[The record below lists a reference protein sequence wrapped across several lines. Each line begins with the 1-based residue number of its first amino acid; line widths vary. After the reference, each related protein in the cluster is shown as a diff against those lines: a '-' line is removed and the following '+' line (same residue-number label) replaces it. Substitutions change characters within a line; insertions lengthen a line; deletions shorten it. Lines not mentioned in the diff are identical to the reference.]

1 MSDVMHWQTNRF
13 VIRLDRPQVMG
24 IVNATPDSFFDGGS
38 HAPVGA
44 AMAYC
49 EQLLQEGADILD
61 IGGES
66 TRPGAQ
72 QPGLEEELARVLP
85 VLRHAVRLG
94 VPVSVDTSRPEVIRA
109 ALDLGV
115 DIINDVRALVRP
127 DALAAVAAHPR
138 CGVCLMHMQG
148 EPGAMQQAPV
158 YAVDVVAEVVTWLRQ
173 RVGQVQDAGVALH
186 RIAIDPGI
194 GFGKTA
200 EHNWALLQRQEEL
213 RALGL
218 PMLLGW
224 SRKSAL
230 GALTGRPVEQRLVA
244 SVVAALA
251 SVQRGAQVVRVH
263 DVAATV
269 DAIKVW
275 RAAGLLPSVMGG
287 DDDRVQGITPDEK
300 TIFRH

>member
-1 MSDVMHWQTNRF
+1 MFDVMHWQTNRF

-24 IVNATPDSFFDGGS
+24 IVNATPDSFFDGGR
-38 HAPVGA
+38 HARAGA

-49 EQLLQEGADILD
+49 EQLLQQGADILD

-72 QPGLEEELARVLP
+72 QPDLEEELARVLP
-85 VLRHAVRLG
+85 VLRHAVHLG

-115 DIINDVRALVRP
+115 DIINDVRALAWP
-127 DALAAVAAHPR
+127 GALATVAAHPR

-148 EPGAMQQAPV
+148 EPGAMQQSPI
-158 YAVDVVAEVVTWLRQ
+158 YAVDVVAEVIAWLRQ
-173 RVGQVQDAGVALH
+173 RVVQVQDAGVALD

-213 RALGL
+213 QVLGL

-224 SRKSAL
+224 SRKSTL
-230 GALTGRPVEQRLVA
+230 GALTGRPVEQRRVA

-251 SVQRGAQVVRVH
+251 SVQRGAKVVRVH

-269 DAIKVW
+269 DALKVW
-275 RAAGLLPSVMGG
+275 RAAGLLPC
-287 DDDRVQGITPDEK
+287 
-300 TIFRH
+300 

>member
-1 MSDVMHWQTNRF
+1 MYDVTHWQTSRF
-13 VIRLDRPQVMG
+13 LIDLSRPRVMG
-24 IVNATPDSFFDGGS
+24 IVNVTPDSFFDGGL
-38 HAPVGA
+38 HVQAGA
-44 AMAYC
+44 AMARC

-66 TRPGAQ
+66 TRPGAR

-85 VLRHAVRLG
+85 VLRHAARLG
-94 VPVSVDTSRPEVIRA
+94 VPLSVDTSRPEVMRA

-115 DIINDVRALVRP
+115 DIINDVRALGLP
-127 DALAAVAAHPR
+127 GALAVVAAHPG

-148 EPGAMQQAPV
+148 EPNTMQQAPG
-158 YAVDVVAEVVTWLRQ
+158 YAGAVVVEVLAWLRQ
-173 RVGQVQDAGVALH
+173 RLLQVQDAGVALD
-186 RIAIDPGI
+186 RIALDPGI

-200 EHNWALLQRQEEL
+200 EHNWALLQRQEEF

-224 SRKSAL
+224 SRKSTL
-230 GALTGRPVEQRLVA
+230 GALTGRPVEQRLVS

>member
-24 IVNATPDSFFDGGS
+24 IVNATPDSFFDGGR

-173 RVGQVQDAGVALH
+173 RVGQVQDAGVSLD

-213 RALGL
+213 RVLGL

-224 SRKSAL
+224 SRKSTL

-275 RAAGLLPSVMGG
+275 HAAGLLP
-287 DDDRVQGITPDEK
+287 R
-300 TIFRH
+300 